1 MVGLIAIAGGTEE
14 QMITTPADETR
25 LKALLKE
32 ALVEVLEQR
41 REWFSA
47 LMAEALEDAALVQ
60 AMKEGET
67 TDLVSRDEIFA
78 LLEAKR

>member
-1 MVGLIAIAGGTEE
+1 MEAKMAVTLS
-14 QMITTPADETR
+14 DETR

-47 LMAEALEDAALVQ
+47 LMVEALEDIALVQ
-60 AMKEGET
+60 AIKEGET
-67 TDLVSRDEIFA
+67 TEIVSRDEIFD
-78 LLEAKR
+78 LLRAER

>member
-1 MVGLIAIAGGTEE
+1 MVAVDLTEE
-14 QMITTPADETR
+14 QMVTTRADETR

-47 LMAEALEDAALVQ
+47 LMIEALEDVAY
-60 AMKEGET
+60 
-67 TDLVSRDEIFA
+67 VSLR
-78 LLEAKR
+78 RR

>member
-1 MVGLIAIAGGTEE
+1 MAVTVS
-14 QMITTPADETR
+14 DETR

-47 LMAEALEDAALVQ
+47 LVAEALEDIALVQ
-60 AMKEGET
+60 AIKEGET
-67 TDLVSRDEIFA
+67 TEIVSRDEIYD
-78 LLEAKR
+78 LLEA

>member
-1 MVGLIAIAGGTEE
+1 MNPLAVLVSLIEE
-14 QMITTPADETR
+14 HMTTALADETR

-47 LMAEALEDAALVQ
+47 LLAEALEDVALVQ
-60 AMKEGET
+60 AIKAGET
-67 TDLVSRDEIFA
+67 SEVVSRDEIFD
-78 LLEAKR
+78 LLGAAR

>member
-1 MVGLIAIAGGTEE
+1 MEALIAVAGLTEE
-14 QMITTPADETR
+14 HMVTTRADETR

-47 LMAEALEDAALVQ
+47 LMAEALEDVALVQ
-60 AMKEGET
+60 AIKEGET
-67 TDLVSRDEIFA
+67 TEIVSRDEIFD
-78 LLEAKR
+78 LLGAKR

>member
-1 MVGLIAIAGGTEE
+1 MMAVAAVDVMEANMAVTLS
-14 QMITTPADETR
+14 DETR

-47 LMAEALEDAALVQ
+47 LMAEALEDIALVQ
-60 AMKEGET
+60 AIKEGET
-67 TDLVSRDEIFA
+67 SEIVSRDEIFD
-78 LLEAKR
+78 LLGAER

>member
-1 MVGLIAIAGGTEE
+1 MSVTLS
-14 QMITTPADETR
+14 DETR

-47 LMAEALEDAALVQ
+47 LMVEALEDSAFVQ
-60 AMKEGET
+60 AIKEGEAT
-67 TDLVSRDEIFA
+67 EIVSREEIFA
-78 LLEAKR
+78 LLGAKR